1 MDEPLDVRRAAVMGS
16 VLASF
21 QVEAFSL
28 DRVRALRDGEIRQRF
43 EDFHALTQFGAL
55 PRDPASVR

>member
-1 MDEPLDVRRAAVMGS
+1 MRRAAVMGS

-28 DRVRALRDGEIRQRF
+28 DRVRALRDEEIRERF
-43 EDFHALTQFGAL
+43 AEFRKLTQFGDLGGA
-55 PRDPASVR
+55 